1 MDGDDLKWLNELLKR
16 QKKLKDPVEVE
27 ESESEEDEPSELS
40 DYKNLDRILE
50 TEIVNRKA

>member
-16 QKKLKDPVEVE
+16 QKKLKDPVVE

>member
-1 MDGDDLKWLNELLKR
+1 MDGDDLKWLNELLK
-16 QKKLKDPVEVE
+16 DPVVE
-27 ESESEEDEPSELS
+27 ESKSEEDDPSELS